1 MLGDNAYNSGTDSEY
16 QTGFYDIYSTM
27 FRKMPLWSCLGNHDA
42 NNGST
47 SSTANFPYF
56 DMFTFPTA
64 GECGGVASGT
74 ERYFSWDYGNVHVV
88 NLDSQTSS
96 RNTIEVN
103 GSDGPMA
110 AWLRNDLASTTKTW
124 IIVIFHHPPYSKG
137 SHDSDTEGQM
147 VQMRTNFGPIL
158 ENGGADVVLVGHS
171 HAYERSM
178 LIDSHYGVSST
189 LTNAMKKNAGSG
201 RPSGTGAYIKPLTG
215 PRDHFGTVYTVTGS
229 AGSADG
235 GSLNHAAM
243 YVSYNTGGT
252 LNLDINGNNLS
263 ATYIEKGA
271 TTGTFTTPD
280 TFTIIKQGAADSDGD
295 GVADEFEIANGMNR
309 FSNADANI
317 DADKDGLDAVS
328 EYLFGLNPGGS
339 DRYPWT
345 TTRNPSSPNVDVT
358 FPTLPQRSYRVFY
371 SETLLTWFPA
381 SGIITGDGTTK
392 VWTDDGGVTG
402 TAPSVSPKRFYKV
415 EVLPAP

>member
-1 MLGDNAYNSGTDSEY
+1 
-16 QTGFYDIYSTM
+16 
-27 FRKMPLWSCLGNHDA
+27 
-42 NNGST
+42 
-47 SSTANFPYF
+47 
-56 DMFTFPTA
+56 
-64 GECGGVASGT
+64 
-74 ERYFSWDYGNVHVV
+74 
-88 NLDSQTSS
+88 
-96 RNTIEVN
+96 
-103 GSDGPMA
+103 
-110 AWLRNDLASTTKTW
+110 
-124 IIVIFHHPPYSKG
+124 
-137 SHDSDTEGQM
+137 
-147 VQMRTNFGPIL
+147 
-158 ENGGADVVLVGHS
+158 
-171 HAYERSM
+171 
-178 LIDSHYGVSST
+178 
-189 LTNAMKKNAGSG
+189 
-201 RPSGTGAYIKPLTG
+201 
-215 PRDHFGTVYTVTGS
+215 
-229 AGSADG
+229 
-235 GSLNHAAM
+235 M